1 MFFTIPN
8 NFSIDFKNGCG
19 GGFCILTAVCVLFP
33 SHVHRV
39 SLAVSAELRY
49 AFFGLCFSVS
59 DELSVDFNEIWT
71 WSRFERYALWLARSG
86 GRVNDERVY
95 AQTRAWEGMTLTAL
109 IIFASNHTSQPQGRC
124 LFVMH
129 VTPPACDGPPAIAI
143 SIVCYH
149 CPLSLLSAILCR
161 RRCL

>member
-1 MFFTIPN
+1 MWEEGFESSCLHPPLLTFLLPAAQVHPVNFQFDSGMVPEVHILDLCVFTIPN

-95 AQTRAWEGMTLTAL
+95 AQTRA
-109 IIFASNHTSQPQGRC
+109 
-124 LFVMH
+124 
-129 VTPPACDGPPAIAI
+129 
-143 SIVCYH
+143 
-149 CPLSLLSAILCR
+149 
-161 RRCL
+161 